1 MTPSEAAAVEARL
14 GNEQALALSPDGGG
28 VAGAV
33 ASTDPPATNVVA
45 SAASSAAAGAVEAG
59 VAEAA

>member
-33 ASTDPPATNVVA
+33 ASTDPTAGVVV
-45 SAASSAAAGAVEAG
+45 SAASSAAAGAVGAG
-59 VAEAA
+59 AAEAA